1 MVTATIAAMPAAAGA
16 KGASPAKAQPGFQDA
31 LRQAMSTR
39 EAPKSEKSRLPKDAA
54 GLWLAVAA
62 QPYERVVAE
71 TPAHGGPQVAGLT
84 GGRVAAEGAKTS
96 LAAAGGTAPET
107 ARPDAKDLHVAT
119 QAAAQ
124 ATAQVQGLKGEL
136 AATAAATTAHA
147 GRSAQPASAT
157 QVHTPEASAPAPT
170 VAEALAAKAPAPAPT
185 VAKALAGKAPAP
197 APAGEGVARTV
208 AGLAGNMLA
217 MATEPGRVALRPALA
232 STPAEAQG
240 SKESEPSS
248 AIGGGAGAPGAA
260 TSLRRSQG
268 AATTVAARVG
278 GTSSL
283 VAARVGGTSS
293 LGSHGHGQ
301 AGNVARDGENGRQV
315 AVPGTLA
322 AAAPGAAPRSLGT
335 GPVDGA
341 SVAAQVAAVAQ
352 RTAAGMESGAAS
364 VRLQLDPP
372 ELGHVQVTLRAAQDG
387 IVAVLRAENPTAI
400 AVLQGGQ
407 EDLRQ
412 RLGALGFKAT
422 SVEVTAADRPRIVVA
437 SSRSSAGRRRD

>member
-157 QVHTPEASAPAPT
+157 QVHTPEAS
-170 VAEALAAKAPAPAPT
+170 APAPT

>member
-1 MVTATIAAMPAAAGA
+1 MVTAMIASLPAAAGA
-16 KGASPAKAQPGFQDA
+16 EGASPAKAQPGFQDA
-31 LRQAMSTR
+31 LRQALSTR

-62 QPYERVVAE
+62 QPHERLMAAAR
-71 TPAHGGPQVAGLT
+71 PLGGPQAAGLA
-84 GGRVAAEGAKTS
+84 GGSMAVEVAKTS
-96 LAAAGGTAPET
+96 LAASGGTAPE
-107 ARPDAKDLHVAT
+107 AGRLDATDLHQPA
-119 QAAAQ
+119 QAAVQAKAQ
-124 ATAQVQGLKGEL
+124 AESLAGEL
-136 AATAAATTAHA
+136 ATTAAATTVHA
-147 GRSAQPASAT
+147 SRSGQAASAT
-157 QVHTPEASAPAPT
+157 QAHAPKAAAPAPT

-185 VAKALAGKAPAP
+185 VAEALAAKAPAP
-197 APAGEGVARTV
+197 APAGDGAARTV
-208 AGLAGNMLA
+208 AGLAGNLSTV
-217 MATEPGRVALRPALA
+217 ATEPRRIHLRTALT

-240 SKESEPSS
+240 SKESHPSS
-248 AIGGGAGAPGAA
+248 AIGGGPSAPGAA
-260 TSLRRSQG
+260 ATLQRPQG
-268 AATTVAARVG
+268 AATA
-278 GTSSL
+278 

-293 LGSHGHGQ
+293 LGSLGRGQ
-301 AGNVARDGENGRQV
+301 AGNVARDGERGRQV
-315 AVPGTLA
+315 AVPGTQPA
-322 AAAPGAAPRSLGT
+322 AAAGTAPRPLGT
-335 GPVDGA
+335 GPVDSA

-387 IVAVLRAENPTAI
+387 IVAVLRAENPAAI